1 MESWHHLEI
10 TTSGRPIL
18 RENEKDVFIDY
29 SVGLYHGKIRV
40 DDKQKGRLFL
50 TSQRIIY
57 VDDINPLKNSIFLEL
72 NNIDKIDYSSS
83 FLKRSA
89 RIIIFIKKNV
99 ITKQTAKKLYNKET
113 NDVTISS
120 WTCPIC
126 FFDNE
131 YKGKLTKDISLI
143 CENCGIPA
151 QFDSISESVKTK
163 IVKQQAEKN
172 ICPSCTFINHPY
184 LTNCELC
191 GARLNHSQFSVA
203 DPNTK
208 NKTRTQ
214 KQSKIAYVQL
224 SFRKS
229 DGTLF
234 YQSLEALLDKIVKKD
249 ICNKDVVT
257 VNGVSVN
264 DKEIKRFQDGFTS
277 NEQLYMIQ
285 EKFNSVGISS
295 LERSR
300 ENQLANNDILFNS
313 ALSDMNKLI
322 SLANNIE
329 RLYKG
334 SNTTDAKKPSLIV
347 DRDKFLN
354 KDLFLDEISRDI
366 YEYAMTESQ
375 DNETSNVMITL
386 VDLYAMYNK
395 AMRIGTGF
403 ISPEE
408 MREACERFP
417 KLGLNELKLMKINN
431 RILCI
436 CSTNSLNYVTAQ
448 ITNIVT
454 KNPGSDILGINQYL
468 TPNDDGKSNWTTG
481 VLNEILQNAVND
493 GSLVIDEQLTGIY
506 FYKNDFW

>member
-1 MESWHHLEI
+1 MDSWHHLEI
-10 TTSGRPIL
+10 TASGRPIL
-18 RENEKDVFIDY
+18 RENEKDIFIDY
-29 SVGLYHGKIRV
+29 SVGLYQGKIRV

-57 VDDINPLKNSIFLEL
+57 VDDINPLQGSIFLEL

-89 RIIIFIKKNV
+89 RIIIFIKRNV
-99 ITKQTAKKLYNKET
+99 INKQTSKKLHNKE
-113 NDVTISS
+113 NSNVTISS
-120 WTCPIC
+120 WACPIC
-126 FFDNE
+126 FFVNE
-131 YKGKLTKDISLI
+131 HKGKIIKDTSLV

-151 QFDSISESVKTK
+151 QFESISDSIKTK
-163 IVKQQAEKN
+163 TIKQETEKN
-172 ICPSCTFINHPY
+172 VCPSCTFINHPY

-191 GARLNHSQFSVA
+191 GTRLIHSQANSSEH
-203 DPNTK
+203 NSKSKTK
-208 NKTRTQ
+208 GDKNSR
-214 KQSKIAYVQL
+214 IEYVQL

-234 YQSLEALLDKIVKKD
+234 YQSLEALLDKMAKKD
-249 ICNKDVVT
+249 IFNKDVVT

-264 DKEIKRFQDGFTS
+264 DKEIKLFQDGFTS
-277 NEQLYMIQ
+277 NDQLHMIK
-285 EKFNSVGISS
+285 EKFDSVGISS

-334 SNTTDAKKPSLIV
+334 NNISDTKKPSLIV

-354 KDLFLDEISRDI
+354 KDLFLDEISRDV

-375 DNETSNVMITL
+375 DNETNNVMITL

-448 ITNIVT
+448 ITNVVT
-454 KNPGSDILGINQYL
+454 KEPGSDILSINQYL
-468 TPNDDGKSNWTTG
+468 TPNNDGKSNWTTG
-481 VLNEILQNAVND
+481 VLNEILQNAVNN

-506 FYKNDFW
+506 YYKNDFW